1 MESATGSA
9 TGSAAGSGA
18 GGICAGAGSAIWSSS
33 PPDSRNV
40 VSPKPMVSPSAS
52 VAAETRCSLTKVP
65 LWLPRSTMRYP
76 PGVVCSSAWWRETLG
91 WGTMMSLSG
100 TRPMRRA
107 WPAGRVSSV
116 QSSSGPSSG
125 SPSRIWRVPSIS
137 IRSARRPSA

>member
-1 MESATGSA
+1 M
-9 TGSAAGSGA
+9 GSGA
-18 GGICAGAGSAIWSSS
+18 GGICASAGLATWSSS
-33 PPDSRNV
+33 PPASLNV
-40 VSPKPMVSPSAS
+40 VSPKPTLSPSAS
-52 VAAETRCSLTKVP
+52 ADSVTRCSLTKVP

-107 WPAGRVSSV
+107 WPAGRVSTV

-125 SPSRIWRVPSIS
+125 SPSRTWRVPSIS
-137 IRSARRPSA
+137 IMSARRPSA